1 MLRYLKAAFLVGV
14 DLPALGRIPANILG
28 LSAFAVFGFG
38 EPAFWLLGIGLE
50 TAFLFALA
58 YNARFQKVVDAQA
71 LQLSEGDAEAKQSGV
86 DPRTTR

>member
-1 MLRYLKAAFLVGV
+1 MLRYLKAAFLVVV
-14 DLPALGRIPANILG
+14 DLPALGRVPANILG
-28 LSAFAVFGFG
+28 RSAFAVFGFG